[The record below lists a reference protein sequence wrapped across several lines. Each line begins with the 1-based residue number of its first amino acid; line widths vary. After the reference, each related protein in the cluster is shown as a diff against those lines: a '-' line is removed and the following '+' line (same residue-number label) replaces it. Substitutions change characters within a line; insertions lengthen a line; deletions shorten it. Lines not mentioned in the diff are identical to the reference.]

1 MRSKATAVIK
11 NQGSKGGNPSA
22 DMLTGNYTVQI
33 CTADAIPVDLGL

>member
-1 MRSKATAVIK
+1 MRTKATAVIK
-11 NQGSKGGNPSA
+11 NQGSKGNPSA